1 MKYKVFVFNPVQE
14 NTYLAWDEASGEA
27 AIIDSGMWM
36 ESECKQIEAFLA
48 DGRLRLKYAL
58 QTHTH
63 FDHIFGLGFIHERYG
78 VQPMCHADDADVYKQ
93 QPALT
98 QQFGLRLAEPLP
110 AMARLLNDGD
120 QLQLGHTALR
130 VIHTPGHTPGCCCYH
145 CEEAALLFAGDT
157 LFRAGIGRTDLPG
170 GDFDAEIESIRQR
183 LFSLPEDTVVLP
195 GHGPSSAIGW
205 EKRNNPYVTS
215 AD

>member
-1 MKYKVFVFNPVQE
+1 MKHKVFVFNPVQE
-14 NTYLAWDEASGEA
+14 NTYLAWDETSGEA

-36 ESECKQIEAFLA
+36 ESECKQIEAFIA
-48 DGRLRLKYAL
+48 DNGLQLKYAL

-63 FDHIFGLGFIHERYG
+63 FDHIFGLGFISERYG
-78 VQPMCHADDADVYKQ
+78 VQPMCHTDDAAIYAR
-93 QPALT
+93 QPELT

-120 QLQLGHTALR
+120 QVQLGHTALR
-130 VIHTPGHTPGCCCYH
+130 VIHTPGHTPGGCCYH

-170 GDFDAEIESIRQR
+170 GDFDTEIESIRQR
-183 LFSLPEDTVVLP
+183 LFSLPEDTVVLS
-195 GHGPSSAIGW
+195 GHGPSSTIGW
-205 EKRNNPYVTS
+205 EKRNNPYVTF
-215 AD
+215 AV